1 MMKYTVD
8 QLHKAA
14 CRAAIYVMP
23 QTDIWLRMQ
32 YTEPDS
38 FYATD
43 EDSGEDHTFYFAEM
57 VAAGEDPAFYEL
69 TRMTIARDLADSN
82 EWSEP

>member
-1 MMKYTVD
+1 MMKYTVE
-8 QLHKAA
+8 QLHEAA
-14 CRAAIYVMP
+14 CRSAIYVMP

-43 EDSGEDHTFYFAEM
+43 EGGEDHTFYFAEM
-57 VAAGEDPAFYEL
+57 VEAGEDPVFYEL

-82 EWSEP
+82 EWIEP